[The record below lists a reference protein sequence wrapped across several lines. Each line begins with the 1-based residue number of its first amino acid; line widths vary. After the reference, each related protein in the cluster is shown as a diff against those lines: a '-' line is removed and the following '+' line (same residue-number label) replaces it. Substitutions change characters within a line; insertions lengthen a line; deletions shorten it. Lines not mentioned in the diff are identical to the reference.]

1 MNQRQTPEDR
11 TAWLADASRV
21 DVDRPNAARMYDYYL
36 DGNTNLAV
44 DRAAAEEALKVG
56 PWARTYARA
65 NRAFLGRAVRYLTE
79 HGIDQFLDLG
89 SGIPTVGNVHE
100 VAHQLNPDSR
110 VAYVDIEPVAVAH
123 ARRLLADFDNVS
135 ITQADIRQ
143 PDIVLSEP
151 GVAEL
156 LDFSRPVAVL
166 AVAILPFVT
175 DDIEAAEV
183 VAGYRSAC
191 VAGSHLAISHIS
203 QLNVSDEQL
212 AHAYEVM
219 ARTPTPVKW
228 RTEAEIRPLL
238 AGYTLV
244 EPGLVWTPL
253 WRPDPGGFP
262 AWLPEPA
269 EANAYAAVGM
279 LPAEQS
285 PSAAAEALTH

>member
-1 MNQRQTPEDR
+1 MTQRQSSEDR
-11 TAWLADASRV
+11 AAWLADVSRV

-44 DRAAAEEALKVG
+44 DRAAAEELLKTG
-56 PWARTYARA
+56 PWARPYAQA

-79 HGIDQFLDLG
+79 QGIDQFLDLG

-100 VAHQLNPDSR
+100 VAHQLNPAAR
-110 VAYVDIEPVAVAH
+110 VAYVDVEPVAVAH

-135 ITQADIRQ
+135 ITQADIRE
-143 PDIVLSEP
+143 PATVLAQP

-156 LDFSRPVAVL
+156 LDLGRPVAVL

-175 DDIEAAEV
+175 DDTEVVEV

-191 VAGSHLAISHIS
+191 APGSYLAISHIS
-203 QLNVSDEQL
+203 PLGVTDEQL
-212 AHAYEVM
+212 AHAYDVM
-219 ARTPTPVKW
+219 SRTPTPVRW

-244 EPGLVWTPL
+244 EPGLVWTPN
-253 WRPDPGGFP
+253 WRSDHSPSWLSDP
-262 AWLPEPA
+262 AD
-269 EANAYAAVGM
+269 ANAFAAVGR
-279 LPAEQS
+279 LP
-285 PSAAAEALTH
+285 

>member
-1 MNQRQTPEDR
+1 MSQRQQPKDR

-36 DGNTNLAV
+36 DGNTNLEV

-79 HGIDQFLDLG
+79 QGIDQFLDLG

-100 VAHQLNPDSR
+100 VAHQLNPASR

-123 ARRLLADFDNVS
+123 ARRLLADYDNVS
-135 ITQADIRQ
+135 ITQADIRE
-143 PDIVLSEP
+143 PEIVLSEP

-156 LDFSRPVAVL
+156 LDFRRPVAVL

-175 DDIEAAEV
+175 DDTEAAEV
-183 VAGYRSAC
+183 TAGYREAC
-191 VAGSHLAISHIS
+191 VTGSHLAISHIS
-203 QLNVSDEQL
+203 PLNVTDEQL

-228 RTEAEIRPLL
+228 RTEDEIRPLL
-238 AGYTLV
+238 AGYALV
-244 EPGLVWTPL
+244 EPGLVWTPH
-253 WRPDPGGFP
+253 WRPEAGGSP
-262 AWLPEPA
+262 AWLPDPA
-269 EANAYAAVGM
+269 EANAYAAVGI
-279 LPAEQS
+279 LP
-285 PSAAAEALTH
+285 

>member
-1 MNQRQTPEDR
+1 MSQRQQPKDR

-36 DGNTNLAV
+36 DGNTNLEV

-79 HGIDQFLDLG
+79 QGIDQFLDLG

-100 VAHQLNPDSR
+100 VAHQLNPASR
-110 VAYVDIEPVAVAH
+110 VAYVDIVPVAVAH
-123 ARRLLADFDNVS
+123 ARRLLADYDNVS
-135 ITQADIRQ
+135 ITQADIRE
-143 PDIVLSEP
+143 PEIVLSEP

-156 LDFSRPVAVL
+156 LDFRRPVAVL

-175 DDIEAAEV
+175 DDTEAAEV
-183 VAGYRSAC
+183 TAGYREAC
-191 VAGSHLAISHIS
+191 VTGSHLAISHIS
-203 QLNVSDEQL
+203 PLNVTDEQL

-228 RTEAEIRPLL
+228 RTENEIRPLL
-238 AGYTLV
+238 AGYALV
-244 EPGLVWTPL
+244 EPGLVWTPH
-253 WRPDPGGFP
+253 WRPEAGGSP
-262 AWLPEPA
+262 AWLPDPA
-269 EANAYAAVGM
+269 EANAYAAVGI
-279 LPAEQS
+279 LP
-285 PSAAAEALTH
+285 